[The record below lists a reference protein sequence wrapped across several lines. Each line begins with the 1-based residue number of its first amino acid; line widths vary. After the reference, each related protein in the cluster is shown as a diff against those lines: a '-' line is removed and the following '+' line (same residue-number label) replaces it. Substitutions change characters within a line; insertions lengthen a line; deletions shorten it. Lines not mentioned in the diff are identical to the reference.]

1 MRSFSNFLLYF
12 LALGVAGYT
21 VVAYGLLPLG
31 SLVHPDM
38 RVNFLTHSLGIYT
51 HAFASTVAM
60 ALGPFQF
67 STKLRQRNP
76 KLHRWLGRVYLA
88 VGVLIGGL
96 SGLYMAQFAYGGLAA
111 KVGFATLAVLWL
123 YTGLRAYV
131 AIRSGDVT
139 GHRKWMLRNFAL
151 TFAAVMLRVYL
162 PLSMAARLDF
172 ASSYAAI
179 AWLCW
184 VPNLLFAEWWQRRR
198 EMARA
203 K

>member
-67 STKLRQRNP
+67 STS
-76 KLHRWLGRVYLA
+76 
-88 VGVLIGGL
+88 
-96 SGLYMAQFAYGGLAA
+96 SGS
-111 KVGFATLAVLWL
+111 ATPSCTAGWA
-123 YTGLRAYV
+123 GS
-131 AIRSGDVT
+131 IS
-139 GHRKWMLRNFAL
+139 
-151 TFAAVMLRVYL
+151 
-162 PLSMAARLDF
+162 
-172 ASSYAAI
+172 
-179 AWLCW
+179 
-184 VPNLLFAEWWQRRR
+184 Q
-198 EMARA
+198 
-203 K
+203 